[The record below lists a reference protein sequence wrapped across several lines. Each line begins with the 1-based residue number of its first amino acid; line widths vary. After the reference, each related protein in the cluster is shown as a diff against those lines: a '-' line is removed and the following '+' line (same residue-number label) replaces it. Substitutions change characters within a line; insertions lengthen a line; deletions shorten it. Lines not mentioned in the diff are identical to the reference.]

1 MLLICCLPCFA
12 QESWPLWEHYAQN
25 AIDPQGRVIDH
36 SAQDR
41 TTSEG
46 QAYGMFFALVANDR
60 PRFDKILGWTEVN
73 LAQGDLT
80 LHLPA
85 WNWGKN
91 PDGSWKTIDP
101 NPASDADLWMAY
113 TLMEA
118 GRLWNEP
125 RYAKLGHMIAD
136 RIAQVEVVNVPGLG
150 LTLLPGPYGFHPDA
164 TTWLLNPSYM
174 PPSVLTY
181 LATIS
186 PRGPWGA
193 VRDSLKRILA
203 EGSGGGFAMDLV
215 LAGYVLKP
223 GPTQAQLAAGNRTAS
238 GVGSY
243 DAIRVYLWLGM
254 ADRDTP
260 GLKPLLGTM
269 YGMSNYM
276 MKHLTPP
283 LVVDSTGNVT
293 DPNAPPGFSA
303 ALVPYL
309 SAVGMK
315 KQMTEQMDRLTVTQD
330 RVSGLYGRD
339 KAYYDQ
345 NLALFGTGWA
355 EKRLRFERDGRL
367 HVNWR

>member
-1 MLLICCLPCFA
+1 
-12 QESWPLWEHYAQN
+12 
-25 AIDPQGRVIDH
+25 
-36 SAQDR
+36 
-41 TTSEG
+41 
-46 QAYGMFFALVANDR
+46 
-60 PRFDKILGWTEVN
+60 
-73 LAQGDLT
+73 
-80 LHLPA
+80 
-85 WNWGKN
+85 
-91 PDGSWKTIDP
+91 
-101 NPASDADLWMAY
+101 
-113 TLMEA
+113 
-118 GRLWNEP
+118 
-125 RYAKLGHMIAD
+125 
-136 RIAQVEVVNVPGLG
+136 
-150 LTLLPGPYGFHPDA
+150 
-164 TTWLLNPSYM
+164 
-174 PPSVLTY
+174 
-181 LATIS
+181 
-186 PRGPWGA
+186 
-193 VRDSLKRILA
+193 
-203 EGSGGGFAMDLV
+203 MDLV

-223 GPTQAQLAAGNRTAS
+223 GPTQAQLAAGNRTAP

-315 KQMTEQMDRLTVTQD
+315 KQMTEQMDRLAVT
-330 RVSGLYGRD
+330 RIRTNGLYGRD

-355 EKRLRFERDGRL
+355 EKRLRFDKDGRL
-367 HVNWR
+367 QRELAVEAGKLLPFPVNSLSSADSTKKTVQKHEKAIVFIKIGGGIDHGSPAGSQTLCQL